1 MRRVYSAWR
10 CGPLLAAWGTGRLV
24 VKEERD
30 VCDLYANCSGGV
42 HKLHR
47 ESSFAR
53 VREVPDVVEKPLAA
67 MRAGTSGAAEPWWP
81 TAQDGKTPLP
91 EAAPCAGPTAHGAA
105 DVVMEGEVFQTQ
117 LPAYWDLPRSQAAG
131 GAESSRQTS
140 TCVYPCTCHC
150 VDRSRL

>member
-1 MRRVYSAWR
+1 MCIFYVCWSRV
-10 CGPLLAAWGTGRLV
+10 
-24 VKEERD
+24 
-30 VCDLYANCSGGV
+30 V

-47 ESSFAR
+47 VLSFAR
-53 VREVPDVVEKPLAA
+53 VPEVPDVVKTPLAA
-67 MRAGTSGAAEPWWP
+67 LSAGASGIAEPWWP
-81 TAQDGKTPLP
+81 AAQDGKTPLP
-91 EAAPCAGPTAHGAA
+91 EAAPCAGLTAHGAA